1 MARTS
6 SRTRTVLYIL
16 GFLLV
21 AGLVA
26 FALGPRP
33 VADTTID
40 FDPGSLPEDLDAYLA
55 RAEGR
60 FQDLRPGNQR
70 QIVWAYPASRARTP
84 LAIVY
89 IHGFS
94 ASPGELRPLPDLVA
108 RQLGANIYYAR
119 LKGHGRS
126 GDAMLDASV
135 RDWVN
140 DLAEAVAIGNRLGER
155 VVVMATSTGASLA
168 TWAATRPELMQNVAG
183 LVQFS
188 PNYGLQ
194 AAGSGLLTM
203 PWAKQMVKIIL
214 GDRRSF
220 QGRNEL
226 HRRFW
231 TSEYPSLALL
241 PMASMVKLAD
251 STDVGSI
258 TVPALLVY
266 SPLDQ
271 VIRPELV
278 AAKAARWGAAVS
290 LIEVT
295 DDDDPNHHVI
305 AGDALSPSTTSRLAA
320 EVSDWIAAL

>member
-1 MARTS
+1 MAKAV

-40 FDPGSLPEDLDAYLA
+40 FDPGSLPEDLDAYLT
-55 RAEGR
+55 RAEER
-60 FQDLRPGNQR
+60 FPDLRPDNQR

-84 LAIVY
+84 LAIIY

-108 RQLGANIYYAR
+108 QQLGANIYYAR

-135 RDWVN
+135 RHWVN
-140 DLAEAVAIGNRLGER
+140 DFAEAVAIGNRLGER
-155 VVVMATSTGASLA
+155 VIVMASSTGASLA
-168 TWAATRPELMQNVAG
+168 TWAATRPELMRNVVG
-183 LVQFS
+183 FVQFS
-188 PNYGLQ
+188 PNFGLQ
-194 AAGSGLLTM
+194 ATGSGLLTM
-203 PWAKQMVKIIL
+203 PWAKHIVKIIV

-220 QGRNEL
+220 QSRNEL
-226 HRRFW
+226 HNRFW

-241 PMASMVKLAD
+241 PMASTVKLA
-251 STDVGSI
+251 SAADVGSI
-258 TVPALLVY
+258 TIPSLFVY

-271 VIRPELV
+271 VIRPERV
-278 AAKAARWGAAVS
+278 AAKADRWGAAVS

-295 DDDDPNHHVI
+295 DDDDPSHHVI
-305 AGDALSPSTTSRLAA
+305 AGDALSPSTTGRLAV
-320 EVSDWIAAL
+320 EVSQWIAGL